1 MCRRVA
7 SAQRSS
13 DCARIGS
20 AKISAKRGPRQ
31 NEEADAKTAK
41 ANRLIAGVRRLG
53 RICALM
59 SDLFGYRGE

>member
-7 SAQRSS
+7 SAQRSR

-31 NEEADAKTAK
+31 NEEADANHCQSQSSHCRCAALGKDLRTRVRPL
-41 ANRLIAGVRRLG
+41 RLSR
-53 RICALM
+53 
-59 SDLFGYRGE
+59 